1 MKKSTKIVL
10 GVIGGVVSLF
20 LLIVIAIAIVVV
32 MFSSDLNLLQT
43 TEPQPNIEI
52 KEEFQNNE
60 LEQQELEI
68 VYKTVEATLEFVMTT
83 SSQLVEYTSSGD
95 ILSTMTYCSALLED
109 GSLNTIQNTFVD
121 IEANLKTDKAKE
133 IFKDTKAIFEDYV
146 KVIERVAEGR
156 FDDATINMI
165 NDISDKIGILND
177 KLR

>member
-83 SSQLVEYTSSGD
+83 SSQLGEYTSSGD
-95 ILSTMTYCSALLED
+95 ILSTMTYCSELLED

>member
-133 IFKDTKAIFEDYV
+133 IFKDTKVIFEDYV